1 MAKESNENDKLHA
14 GNRKKRWMEQSR
26 PTWKEWLLTNIG
38 FIWILLPVLLFLFAV
53 YSGIYAAGL
62 NLSPVHV
69 AITTSNNPTTVPT
82 GTTPT
87 NAPTNDLLSTDPT
100 SSPTFNYDPV
110 FVEPEPCQTDEVD
123 VTNGGCITSIGAA
136 FTPISVGMTI
146 RGTFSTFVTSDG
158 SKGRDIDQYRLHH
171 SGGFLS
177 ASVSSNYPLRLGLL
191 AGFDDWRCPS
201 DGKLKFIEVS
211 QGDSDLSVAHI
222 LDPGYYAVVVSPFD
236 DTGLECNR
244 RIAITLGHLNNLKLS
259 I

>member
-26 PTWKEWLLTNIG
+26 PTWKERLNSTSGSNIAG
-38 FIWILLPVLLFLFAV
+38 IALFSFFILILSVIFLWCK
-53 YSGIYAAGL
+53 SQSIISSINTAGD
-62 NLSPVHV
+62 
-69 AITTSNNPTTVPT
+69 ITTTSNNPTTVPT

-110 FVEPEPCQTDEVD
+110 FVEPEPCQTDDVD

-158 SKGRDIDQYRLHH
+158 SEGRDMDHYRFYH
-171 SGGFLS
+171 SGGLLS
-177 ASVSSNYPLRLGLL
+177 ASASSNYTARLELL
-191 AGFDDWRCPS
+191 AGFDDWQCPS
-201 DGKLKFIEVS
+201 DGKLKIVEVS
-211 QGDSDLSVAHI
+211 QGDSNPSVAHI
-222 LDPGYYAVVVSPFD
+222 LDPGYYAVVVSPIGMFSSQSIN
-236 DTGLECNR
+236 TNR
-244 RIAITLGHLNNLKLS
+244 W
-259 I
+259 